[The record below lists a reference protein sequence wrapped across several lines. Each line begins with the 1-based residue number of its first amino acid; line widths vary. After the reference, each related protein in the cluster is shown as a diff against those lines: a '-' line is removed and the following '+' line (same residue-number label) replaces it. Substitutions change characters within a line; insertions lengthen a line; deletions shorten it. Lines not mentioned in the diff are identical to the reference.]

1 MNAPTPAS
9 AKIPVSSHV
18 EVLIIGAGPAGLM
31 AAEVLATKGFSVQ
44 VHEKMPSM
52 ARKFLM
58 AGRGGLNLT
67 HTEPRPA
74 FDARYG
80 AAADRIGAWL
90 DDYDAAPL
98 MAWAEG
104 LGQPLFVGSSRRVF
118 PKAMKA
124 SPLLRAWLARLEG
137 LGVQIITRSEWVG
150 QQDEAWLF
158 RSPSG
163 ETAIKADAVLL
174 ALGGASWPKLGSDA
188 AWVPWLA
195 EKGVAIETLRPAN
208 AGFNL
213 DWSEVM
219 KDRFAGTPLKNV
231 AVTHAGRTVRGEVM
245 IAAYGLEGGAVYA
258 LSADLRRA
266 IEANGRANLLIDLRP
281 DQSLE
286 ALARKLSAPRGK
298 NSLSN
303 HLRKAAG
310 LDAAAV
316 ALLREA
322 GSLPT
327 DPEALATLIKAVPL
341 TLTAMQGLERA
352 ISSAGGIRL
361 DQLDDDLMLTAL
373 PGVFACGEML
383 DWEAPT
389 GGYLLQACFASGVR
403 AAGGIARWLAKM

>member
-1 MNAPTPAS
+1 MNAPAPAS
-9 AKIPVSSHV
+9 AIVPVSSKV

-44 VHEKMPSM
+44 VHEKMPSV

-67 HTEPRPA
+67 HTEPRPG

-90 DDYDAAPL
+90 DGYDASQL

-124 SPLLRAWLARLEG
+124 SPLLRAWLVRLEG
-137 LGVQIITRSEWVG
+137 LGVQIVTRSEWVG
-150 QQDEAWLF
+150 QRDDSWLF

-195 EKGVAIETLRPAN
+195 EKGVAIEALRPAN

-219 KDRFAGTPLKNV
+219 KSRFAGVPLKNV
-231 AVTHAGRTVRGEVM
+231 AVTHADRTVRGEVM
-245 IAAYGLEGGAVYA
+245 IAAYGIEGGAIYA

-266 IEANGRANLLIDLRP
+266 IEVDGKAELRIDLRP
-281 DQSLE
+281 DQSFE
-286 ALARKLSAPRGK
+286 TLARKLSAPRGK

-303 HLRKAAG
+303 HLRKAVG

-322 GSLPT
+322 GHLS
-327 DPEALATLIKAVPL
+327 DEPEALAARIKAVLL
-341 TLTAMQGLERA
+341 TLDAMQGLERA

-403 AAGGIARWLAKM
+403 AADGISRWLAKM

>member
-1 MNAPTPAS
+1 
-9 AKIPVSSHV
+9 
-18 EVLIIGAGPAGLM
+18 
-31 AAEVLATKGFSVQ
+31 
-44 VHEKMPSM
+44 
-52 ARKFLM
+52 
-58 AGRGGLNLT
+58 
-67 HTEPRPA
+67 
-74 FDARYG
+74 
-80 AAADRIGAWL
+80 
-90 DDYDAAPL
+90 

-124 SPLLRAWLARLEG
+124 SPLLRAWLSRLEG
-137 LGVQIITRSEWVG
+137 LGVQIVTRSEWVG
-150 QQDEAWLF
+150 QRDDGWLF

-195 EKGVAIETLRPAN
+195 EKGVAIEALRPAN

-219 KDRFAGTPLKNV
+219 KSRFAGVPLKNV
-231 AVTHAGRTVRGEVM
+231 AVTHADRTVRGEVM
-245 IAAYGLEGGAVYA
+245 IAAYGLEGGAIYA

-266 IEANGRANLLIDLRP
+266 IEIDGKAELRIDLRP

-286 ALARKLSAPRGK
+286 TLARKLSASRGK

-322 GSLPT
+322 GHLS
-327 DPEALATLIKAVPL
+327 DEPETLAARIKAVPL
-341 TLTAMQGLERA
+341 TLDAMQGLERA

-403 AAGGIARWLAKM
+403 AADGISRWLAKM